1 MLWSYLCGNVRI
13 QVRIIIKIHGFFFL
27 CPLPKSL
34 PPWPRT
40 ILRLSLNF
48 IQNFSMHV
56 LMDLL
61 CVFFAISVL
70 LYIETLLSLKK
81 SIYIYKIMHF
91 ARFDFLITMSKLAWL
106 YYKIFLYPY
115 ILHYLCEIFCCE
127 ILKNIPLPLKF
138 LYQKKISWV
147 NIYWMW
153 LHVDDS
159 FKIKKKK
166 K

>member
-1 MLWSYLCGNVRI
+1 M
-13 QVRIIIKIHGFFFL
+13 GFF
-27 CPLPKSL
+27 SL
-34 PPWPRT
+34 PPPQIPPT
-40 ILRLSLNF
+40 LTTYNTQAQLKFHTEFQYACFNGFIMRLFCNICFTVYWNLIIMKSF
-48 IQNFSMHV
+48 IIF
-56 LMDLL
+56 
-61 CVFFAISVL
+61 
-70 LYIETLLSLKK
+70 KK
-81 SIYIYKIMHF
+81 IHIYIYKIMHF

-166 K
+166 KVNL